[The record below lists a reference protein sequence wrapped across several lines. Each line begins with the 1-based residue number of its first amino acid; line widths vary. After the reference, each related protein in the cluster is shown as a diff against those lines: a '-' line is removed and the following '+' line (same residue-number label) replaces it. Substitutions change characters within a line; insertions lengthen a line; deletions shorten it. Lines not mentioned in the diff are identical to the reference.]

1 VSYVQA
7 ISLSAL
13 IISTVGFV
21 WLYQLLRSEGEMN
34 APGRLLRAVGPAL
47 LAWAVLIV
55 VAPPGVL
62 MVILLLLAAGVVF
75 VGWAVYRGLRFS
87 PPEAAPLG
95 LGQRSV
101 RTDERD
107 TMFAR
112 MAYTPGGPAYEDYY
126 SSHPERRAVDDGL
139 RELPEL
145 CQEGS
150 LTYDNINSPVAPAIF
165 ELLEKWHPLVDMHG
179 SGERVAVEGDG
190 GRKSMSR
197 RLKGLAKYYGAVD
210 AGVAELTPEF
220 VYTHVGRRESEYGT
234 EIDLD
239 HQYGLIFAV
248 EMDYRYIRS
257 APRLPVVVESS
268 HQYMEAAKV
277 ALALAANIR
286 ALGWDARAH
295 MDGNYLAVLPPLAVR
310 AGLGEIGRMG
320 LLVTERYGPRVRLGL
335 VTTNMPLEPD
345 KPRPFGLQEFCA
357 GCQKCAETCP
367 PRAIGTDP
375 RAPEDGWHIEW
386 ERCYKFW
393 RISGADCATC
403 ISSCPYSKP
412 SSFFHQLTRLAVRN
426 SSLFRRVALWADDW
440 LYGKRHFDTWEPDW
454 FDERGV

>member
-13 IISTVGFV
+13 IVSTVGFV
-21 WLYQLLRSEGEMN
+21 WLYQLLKSEGEMN
-34 APGRLLRAVGPAL
+34 APRRLVRAVGPAL
-47 LAWAVLIV
+47 LAWAVIIV
-55 VAPPGVL
+55 VDLPAVL

-87 PPEAAPLG
+87 PPESAPLG

-101 RTDERD
+101 RVDERD

-112 MAYTPGGPAYEDYY
+112 MAYAPGGPAYEDYY
-126 SSHPERRAVDDGL
+126 SSHPERRAVDDSL
-139 RELPEL
+139 RQLPEL

-150 LTYDNINSPVAPAIF
+150 LTYDNIK
-165 ELLEKWHPLVDMHG
+165 KWHPLVDMPG
-179 SGERVAVEGDG
+179 SRERVAVEGDG
-190 GRKSMSR
+190 GPKSMSR

-239 HQYGLIFAV
+239 HQYALVFAV

-335 VTTNMPLEPD
+335 E
-345 KPRPFGLQEFCA
+345 PRPFGLQEFCA

-367 PRAIGTDP
+367 PRAIGTER

-412 SSFFHQLTRLAVRN
+412 SSFFHQLTRLAVRD
-426 SSLFRRVALWADDW
+426 SLLFRRVALWADDW

-454 FDERGV
+454 FDERGI